1 MQKGE
6 DVHRLLLF
14 LLETI
19 SLTLISRCP
28 EKCTR
33 MDPSTLKQDVFLE
46 ILVPSHHNRTLLV
59 LFLRCQCLQ
68 MVTKITFVFVSGG
81 FQSINNLS
89 FFPDDLYNRIKQ
101 EWKRLKRRK
110 QLKYGKHSGKHFS
123 KNGSGSSSGSDND
136 EYASTS
142 SSRMANRTQ
151 NSSSER
157 SANPGALFTLEQVVT
172 ICNKLLVDRDNTVRE
187 EYDRAL
193 TEKLAGIRIL

>member
-1 MQKGE
+1 
-6 DVHRLLLF
+6 
-14 LLETI
+14 
-19 SLTLISRCP
+19 
-28 EKCTR
+28 
-33 MDPSTLKQDVFLE
+33 
-46 ILVPSHHNRTLLV
+46 
-59 LFLRCQCLQ
+59 

-123 KNGSGSSSGSDND
+123 NNGSGSSSGSDND